1 MHNAPS
7 VSYPV
12 GRCAFQRWL
21 YVFFTVLTSTV
32 LLAWALNQGVTW
44 IWGVA
49 VGFATL
55 AIFSGGRALHQAGML
70 TWDGQVWCL
79 HDQGAGQGA
88 GRNPD
93 RIRGGGMRTSELTGA
108 ALDWAVA
115 KCEGGDV
122 KHLYAWDYSR
132 HKYSTDWA
140 YGGPIIE
147 RENISIIR

>member
-21 YVFFTVLTSTV
+21 YVFFIVLTSTV

-79 HDQGAGQGA
+79 HDQGADHEDALGEVHVMLDVQKALLLRWQPASDTLNGKSRWLWLGPQA
-88 GRNPD
+88 SDNRWQD
-93 RIRGGGMRTSELTGA
+93 LRRAVYQRTDMG
-108 ALDWAVA
+108 
-115 KCEGGDV
+115 
-122 KHLYAWDYSR
+122 
-132 HKYSTDWA
+132 
-140 YGGPIIE
+140 
-147 RENISIIR
+147 

>member
-79 HDQGAGQGA
+79 HDQGAGHE
-88 GRNPD
+88 D
-93 RIRGGGMRTSELTGA
+93 
-108 ALDWAVA
+108 ALGEVHVMLDVQKALLLRWQPASDTLQAPPTWLWLEAQQSNVRWQDLRRAVYQRF
-115 KCEGGDV
+115 EM
-122 KHLYAWDYSR
+122 
-132 HKYSTDWA
+132 
-140 YGGPIIE
+140 
-147 RENISIIR
+147 